1 MKRTIVRMK
10 QCLLIV
16 AMWLVAVPAT
26 ATNEPGN
33 YQFYSTSALSGNS
46 PSVITHSH
54 LGQNG
59 SVRVTNTS
67 YYIQD
72 YQQMSKQVSGR
83 VYSASAFHTPTV
95 YTTTSGGAIAVGAGS
110 GTTTTTRSQGNSL
123 NATVVKV
130 SMPALATH
138 EKNADALASAAQ
150 ADDESQVQ
158 VRRVRPVTPEDDP
171 TPVGDAMLPLM
182 LMALTF
188 VGVIYTRRKRLATKC

>member
-1 MKRTIVRMK
+1 MKRTIVRMR

-16 AMWLVAVPAT
+16 AIWLVAVPAT

-33 YQFYSTSALSGNS
+33 YQFYSTSALSGNKQAGY
-46 PSVITHSH
+46 THSH
-54 LGQNG
+54 VSQDG

-150 ADDESQVQ
+150 ADDETQAQ
-158 VRRVRPVTPEDDP
+158 VRRVRPVTPDDDP
-171 TPVGDAMLPLM
+171 TPVGDALLPLL
-182 LMALTF
+182 LMALAY
-188 VGVIYTRRKRLATKC
+188 VVWRKRKKATI

>member
-1 MKRTIVRMK
+1 MKRTIVRMR

-33 YQFYSTSALSGNS
+33 YQFYSTSALSGS
-46 PSVITHSH
+46 PSSITHSH

-72 YQQMSKQVSGR
+72 YQQMSSRVAGR

-110 GTTTTTRSQGNSL
+110 GTTTTTHNQGNSL

>member
-150 ADDESQVQ
+150 ADDETQVQ
-158 VRRVRPVTPEDDP
+158 VRRVRPIDGDENGDM
-171 TPVGDAMLPLM
+171 PVGDALLPLL
-182 LMALTF
+182 LMAIGY
-188 VGVIYTRRKRLATKC
+188 VVWRRRLAK

>member
-1 MKRTIVRMK
+1 MSSR
-10 QCLLIV
+10 V
-16 AMWLVAVPAT
+16 A
-26 ATNEPGN
+26 
-33 YQFYSTSALSGNS
+33 
-46 PSVITHSH
+46 
-54 LGQNG
+54 
-59 SVRVTNTS
+59 
-67 YYIQD
+67 
-72 YQQMSKQVSGR
+72 GR

-95 YTTTSGGAIAVGAGS
+95 YTTTSGGAIAVGAGTAS
-110 GTTTTTRSQGNSL
+110 HSSNTRSQGNSL

>member
-1 MKRTIVRMK
+1 MKRTIVRMR

-26 ATNEPGN
+26 ATTEPGN
-33 YQFYSTSALSGNS
+33 YQFYSTSALSGNKQAGY
-46 PSVITHSH
+46 THSH
-54 LGQNG
+54 VSQDG
-59 SVRVTNTS
+59 SVRVSNTS

-72 YQQMSKQVSGR
+72 YQQTSGRLAGR

-95 YTTTSGGAIAVGAGS
+95 YTTTSGGAVAVGAGTAS
-110 GTTTTTRSQGNSL
+110 YSSNTHNQGNSL

-150 ADDESQVQ
+150 ADDETQAQ
-158 VRRVRPVTPEDDP
+158 VRRVRPIDGDENGDM
-171 TPVGDAMLPLM
+171 PVGDALLPLL
-182 LMALTF
+182 LMAIGY
-188 VGVIYTRRKRLATKC
+188 VVWRRRLAK

>member
-1 MKRTIVRMK
+1 MKRTIVRMR

-16 AMWLVAVPAT
+16 VMWLVVVPAT

-59 SVRVTNTS
+59 SVRVSNTS

-138 EKNADALASAAQ
+138 EKNADALARAAQ
-150 ADDESQVQ
+150 ADDESQAQ
-158 VRRVRPVTPEDDP
+158 VRRVRPIDGDENGDM
-171 TPVGDAMLPLM
+171 PVGDALLPLL
-182 LMALTF
+182 LMAIGY
-188 VGVIYTRRKRLATKC
+188 VVWRRRLAK

>member
-26 ATNEPGN
+26 ATTEPGN

-59 SVRVTNTS
+59 SVRVSNTS

-72 YQQMSKQVSGR
+72 YQQMSSRVAGR

-95 YTTTSGGAIAVGAGS
+95 YTTTSGGAIAVGAGTAS
-110 GTTTTTRSQGNSL
+110 HSSNTHNQGNSL
-123 NATVVKV
+123 NASVVKV

-150 ADDESQVQ
+150 ADDETQAQ
-158 VRRVRPVTPEDDP
+158 VRRVRPIDGDENGDM
-171 TPVGDAMLPLM
+171 PVGDALLPLL
-182 LMALTF
+182 LMALAYL
-188 VGVIYTRRKRLATKC
+188 VWRKRKKATI